1 MKEENLDLKRELGS
15 QKKVISDQSKA
26 LEKIESDNEFP
37 QRMKMLIDELRMEKD
52 KFSKLK
58 DQYRTLDKSSRI

>member
-58 DQYRTLDKSSRI
+58 DQYRTLDKSSLI